1 MMMIMMC
8 LCTYVQMLACIY
20 LYVGKGED
28 KEIEWLKKRDK
39 NFPLCS
45 GNSFRHFD
53 FSFSP
58 RDILIKYLL
67 RTGIKAPDSLSKLSL
82 VEEIAGNYVVEA
94 LIKVGFA
101 SQGTK

>member
-28 KEIEWLKKRDK
+28 KEIECLKKRDK

>member
-45 GNSFRHFD
+45 ENSFRHFD

-58 RDILIKYLL
+58 RDIKCLL
-67 RTGIKAPDSLSKLSL
+67 RTGIKAPETASVSL
-82 VEEIAGNYVVEA
+82 A
-94 LIKVGFA
+94 
-101 SQGTK
+101 